1 MTIADKKVVTLH
13 YTLTDKDGKVI
24 DQSDDGSFLYLH
36 GAQNIIPG
44 LENALLGKTADE
56 EVSVTVMPEDGYGL
70 RDEGRVATVPRDRFP
85 EDSEITVGMQ
95 FQAEDP
101 EGGATIVTVT
111 GVTDTEVTVD
121 SNHPLAGV
129 LLNFEVKVID
139 VRDASAEEL
148 EHGHAHGPEGHHH
161 H

>member
-13 YTLTDKDGKVI
+13 YTLTDKDGTVI

-44 LENALLGKTADE
+44 LENALVGKTADE
-56 EVSVTVMPEDGYGL
+56 EVSVTVQPEDGYGP
-70 RDEGRVATVPRDRFP
+70 RDEARVAAVPRDRFP

-101 EGGATIVTVT
+101 EGGMTIVTVT
-111 GVTDTEVTVD
+111 GVSDEEVTVD

-129 LLNFEVKVID
+129 LLNFEVKVIE

-148 EHGHAHGPEGHHH
+148 EHGHAHGPEGHHRH
-161 H
+161 

>member
-13 YTLTDKDGKVI
+13 YKLTDDKGTVI

-44 LENALLGKTADE
+44 LENALTGKTSNDE
-56 EVSVTVMPEDGYGL
+56 LSVSVSPAEGYGE
-70 RDEGRVATVPRDRFP
+70 RDEARVATVPRDRFP
-85 EDSEITVGMQ
+85 ADSEIERGMQ

-101 EGGATIVTVT
+101 EGGMTVVTVT
-111 GVTDTEVTVD
+111 GVTDNEVTVD
-121 SNHPLAGV
+121 ANHPLAGV
-129 LLNFEVKVID
+129 QLNFDVKVVD
-139 VRDASAEEL
+139 VRDATAEEL